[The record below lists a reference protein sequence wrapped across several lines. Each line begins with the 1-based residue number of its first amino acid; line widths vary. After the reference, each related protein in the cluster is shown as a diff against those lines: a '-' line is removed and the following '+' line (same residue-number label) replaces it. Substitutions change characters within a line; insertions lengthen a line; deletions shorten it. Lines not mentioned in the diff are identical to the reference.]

1 MKFSK
6 QRSVGSL
13 LLLTL
18 SWLAMP
24 SAHAVGT
31 ASGTT
36 IQNQATVSYSVGAV
50 PQTNVTSN
58 VAQFIVD
65 SRIDFN
71 VTRTNPSGPPIT
83 ARPNELNVVATFT
96 VNNTGNS
103 LQSYQLIAADPTGLT
118 VFGNAESAPLEGALN
133 LVTAW
138 DANNDGDYDAGED
151 ANGTGDIAADTSRRV
166 FILADIPATAVNGQF
181 ASIRLTAR
189 AATAGSNGATL
200 ANEDNVPDVAMGTPQ
215 VVWADA
221 GEDNSESIDNQY
233 AIISATLSAV
243 KTATVIRDDFNGT
256 TDPKAI
262 PGATVEYQIEIA
274 NGGAAP
280 AQDVGLTDTLAAT
293 TQIATGAYSGE
304 DIQIS
309 VSGGGPTT
317 TCTVAADA
325 DGCSVAAG
333 VLTVAGADRPTI
345 PAGQTA
351 TVRFQVTIL

>member
-36 IQNQATVSYSVGAV
+36 IQNQATVSYSVGTV

-71 VTRTNPSGPPIT
+71 ITRLNPAAPIT

-96 VNNTGNS
+96 IANTGNS
-103 LQSYQLIAADPTGLT
+103 LQSYQLIATDPTGLT

-151 ANGTGDIAADTSRRV
+151 ATGTGDIAADATRRV
-166 FILADIPATAVNGQF
+166 FVLADFPATAINGQF
-181 ASIRLTAR
+181 ASIRLTTR

-200 ANEDNVPDVAMGTPQ
+200 ANEDNGADVAMGTPQ
-215 VVWADA
+215 IVWADA
-221 GEDNSESIDNQY
+221 GEDNSESVDNQY
-233 AIISATLSAV
+233 AVVSATLSAV
-243 KTATVIRDDFNGT
+243 KTASVVRDDFNGT
-256 TDPKAI
+256 TNPKAI
-262 PGATVEYQIEIA
+262 PGATVEYAIAIA
-274 NGGAAP
+274 NGGAA
-280 AQDVGLTDTLAAT
+280 AATDVGLTDTLAAT
-293 TQIATGAYSGE
+293 TQIALGGYSGE
-304 DIQIS
+304 DIQIT
-309 VSGGGPTT
+309 VSGGGGTN
-317 TCTVAADA
+317 TCTAAVDG
-325 DGCSVAAG
+325 DGCSVVAG

-345 PAGQTA
+345 PAGQNA

>member
-13 LLLTL
+13 MLLTL

-31 ASGTT
+31 ASGIT
-36 IQNQATVSYSVGAV
+36 IQNQATVSYSVGTV

-71 VTRTNPSGPPIT
+71 LTRLNLVAPIT
-83 ARPNELNVVATFT
+83 AAPNELNVVATFT
-96 VNNTGNS
+96 VSNTGNS
-103 LQSYQLIAADPTGLT
+103 LQSYQLIATDPSGLA
-118 VFGNAESAPLEGALN
+118 VFGNAESAALEGALN

-138 DANNDGDYDAGED
+138 DANGDGDYDAGED
-151 ANGTGDIAADTSRRV
+151 AAGTGDVAADGTVRV
-166 FILADIPATAVNGQF
+166 FILADIPATAINGQF

-189 AATAGSNGATL
+189 AATAGSSGATL
-200 ANEDNVPDVAMGTPQ
+200 AAEDNGPDVAMGTAQ
-215 VVWADA
+215 VVWADTD
-221 GEDNSESIDNQY
+221 EDNSESIDNQY
-233 AIISATLSAV
+233 AVVSATLSAL
-243 KTATVIRDDFNGT
+243 KTATVIQDDFNGT
-256 TDPKAI
+256 TNPKAI
-262 PGATVEYQIEIA
+262 PGATVEYAIAIA
-274 NGGAAP
+274 NGGAAA

-293 TQIATGAYSGE
+293 TQIATGAYSGD

-333 VLTVAGADRPTI
+333 VLTIAGADRPTI

>member
-6 QRSVGSL
+6 QYGVRSLV
-13 LLLTL
+13 LLTL

-24 SAHAVGT
+24 SAYAVGT

-36 IQNQATVSYSVGAV
+36 IQNQASVSYAVGGVA
-50 PQTNVTSN
+50 QSNVSSN
-58 VAQFIVD
+58 VAQFLVD

-71 VTRTNPSGPPIT
+71 VTRLNPAAPIT

-103 LQSYQLIAADPTGLT
+103 LQSYQLVASDPTNLT
-118 VFGNAESAPLEGALN
+118 VFGNVESAALEGALN

-138 DANNDGDYDAGED
+138 DANGDGDYDAGED
-151 ANGTGDIAADTSRRV
+151 ATGTGDIAADGSVRV
-166 FILADIPATAVNGQF
+166 FILADIPPTAINGQF

-189 AATAGSNGATL
+189 AATAGSSGATL
-200 ANEDNVPDVAMGTPQ
+200 AAEDNGPDVAMGTAQ

-233 AIISATLSAV
+233 SIVSATLSVV
-243 KTATVIRDDFNGT
+243 KSATVLRDDFNGT
-256 TDPKAI
+256 SNPKAI
-262 PGATVEYQIEIA
+262 PGATVEYAIEIA
-274 NGGAAP
+274 NGGAAD
-280 AQDVGLTDTLAAT
+280 AETVGLTDTLAAT
-293 TQIATGAYSGE
+293 TQIATGAYAGE
-304 DIQIS
+304 DVEIS
-309 VSGGGPTT
+309 VSGGPTT
-317 TCTVAADA
+317 TCTVAADG

-333 VLTVAGADRPTI
+333 VLTIAGADRPTI
-345 PAGQTA
+345 PAGATA